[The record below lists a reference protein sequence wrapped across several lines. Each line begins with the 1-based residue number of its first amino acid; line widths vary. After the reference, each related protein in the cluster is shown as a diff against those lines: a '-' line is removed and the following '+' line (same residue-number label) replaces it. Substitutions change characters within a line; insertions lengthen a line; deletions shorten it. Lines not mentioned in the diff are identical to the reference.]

1 MSTVLTV
8 VISSF
13 NLVSVFFNRF
23 NYRRVRGQASFI
35 LNYVFKTFSLP
46 LPLPQVNKDQL
57 IKGFL
62 YGRTHVPL
70 DKIDEMAMSY
80 KPSAAFCVL
89 GFTKTSSIPRSD
101 LMGTVNCVAPADA
114 SASLAFSAFAFALYE
129 TNRAAIVRFCTR
141 GKVTLGALFPSIKS
155 RYEALLFAKLP
166 FAEDIRDYA
175 FPSLTRRGPQ
185 RSTAPHPPN
194 SARRLTSSTPWG

>member
-1 MSTVLTV
+1 M
-8 VISSF
+8 
-13 NLVSVFFNRF
+13 
-23 NYRRVRGQASFI
+23 RGQASFI
-35 LNYVFKTFSLP
+35 LNYIFKTFS

-175 FPSLTRRGPQ
+175 FPSLHPQ
-185 RSTAPHPPN
+185 RAAAKHRP
-194 SARRLTSSTPWG
+194 TSSQLSAAADVIDSMGLIAEDGEELLKPKCGGVFILNIFCFFE